1 MIKTICKTFFTIFI
15 LSFYSAYG
23 QKASLTGSVVDSL
36 TKDILIGANVYV
48 VKTSLGSATNNDG
61 SFTIKNINPG
71 SYKLKVS
78 YIGYESK
85 EITLDLPESVVY
97 DAGLI
102 NLNYTTIDGEGVEV
116 TAQARGQ
123 MDAIN
128 KQLKAKSIKNIVSS
142 DRIQEL
148 PDANAAE
155 TVARVPGVS
164 IRREGGEGNKV
175 VIRGLS
181 PKYNKITVNGTNLS
195 STDPDDRSTDLS
207 MISQYML
214 DGIEVTKAGT
224 PDQEADV
231 LGGTVNFKLRKA
243 KPGLHGNT
251 VTQGMYNGLRKAG
264 GDYKFVLDLSNRY
277 FNNRLGIL
285 AQIDL
290 EKRDRSSQNLGAEY
304 FNSGAELDSVNSL
317 SLMSL
322 NLSDVNRVNDRKNSL
337 FVIDINIPNGNI
349 SYSGLNSTIE
359 KDEINRSDIY
369 ALSSL
374 NRFYHTGQVDSRI
387 NVISET
393 WKYEQNILPNLKLE
407 LSKSY
412 SASKNENSSLLFQAQ
427 KIRPYGSLLESSSGE
442 LDSVVS
448 VNVRNKGIETVQK
461 FILPWDSG
469 DPDEKAYYDR
479 YDDNRFITDEKENSL
494 GIDIK
499 YDFKLSNQISG
510 AFKIGSKSKVKK
522 RTYDKHYEYSYFG
535 YVAIQDK
542 RDTTIQSIPWLAEN
556 IGLGTIN
563 PSYGVFMDDQ
573 GTLDLFNGKY
583 NIGPFFDLDKMNE
596 LYDFWR
602 SDPYFTNATYHEE
615 IMHHKHK
622 TTSKIY
628 DYSGKEDY
636 VGNYFMLDLNIGS
649 KLNLITGVRS
659 EKMKTTYNA
668 YQGLLGTL
676 PHYTSAGADSLVT
689 DVRKNTYSLPAVFLK
704 YDASDWLTLRYAE
717 TKTLTRPNYSDI
729 LPFYNVSGINYL
741 VEYSNPSLNP
751 GESSNKDYVISLNDQ
766 KLGMLSFSF
775 FTKKIEGLIFSGGRR
790 FIAEGTADSI
800 YGLPAYANKYQII
813 EYKTNNPFPVI
824 LSGFEIDYQ
833 TRFWY
838 LPGML
843 KGLVLNANYTKTNS
857 EVKYPRTTISYD
869 FTTFPLSFVNTDTF
883 YVERLIDQPEDII
896 NLSLGYDYKG
906 FSGRLSM
913 LYMGDVFISTNF
925 WPELRQTTDSYRRYD
940 LSMKQRLPVNGL
952 ELYLNI
958 SNIGESI
965 DINRLNG
972 FNPNESDFDDSVIEN
987 IYSSNKNIEGKL
999 DMIPRSS
1006 RAKSLEQHYGRTID
1020 IGFRFSF

>member
-1 MIKTICKTFFTIFI
+1 MIKSIYKIIII
-15 LSFYSAYG
+15 LFLMSSYTLFG
-23 QKASLTGSVVDSL
+23 QKASITGSVVDSL
-36 TKDILIGANVYV
+36 TKDFLIGANVYIV
-48 VKTSLGSATNNDG
+48 GTSLGSSTNNEG
-61 SFTIKNINPG
+61 SFILKNINTG
-71 SYKLKVS
+71 SYKLKIS
-78 YIGYESK
+78 YIGYESR
-85 EITLDLPESVVY
+85 EIAIDLQEPINY
-97 DAGLI
+97 DKGLI
-102 NLNYTTIDGEGVEV
+102 SLNYTTIDGESVEV
-116 TAQARGQ
+116 TAQAKGQ

-155 TVARVPGVS
+155 TVARIPGVS

-181 PKYNKITVNGTNLS
+181 PKYNKITVNGANLS

-243 KPGLHGNT
+243 KPGLHGNA
-251 VTQGMYNGLRKAG
+251 VTQGMYNGLRKTG

-277 FNNRLGIL
+277 FNDRLGIL
-285 AQIDL
+285 AQLDL
-290 EKRDRSSQNLGAEY
+290 ENRDRSSQNLGAGY

-322 NLSDVNRVNDRKNSL
+322 NLSDVNRVNDRENSL

-369 ALSSL
+369 GLSSL
-374 NRFYHTGQVDSRI
+374 TRSYHTNQLDSRI

-393 WKYEQNILPNLKLE
+393 WKYEQNIFPNLRLE
-407 LSKSY
+407 LYKSY
-412 SASKNENSSLLFQAQ
+412 SASKNENRNILFQAQ

-461 FILPWDSG
+461 YILPWDSG

-479 YDDNRFITDEKENSL
+479 YDANSFITDEKENSL
-494 GIDIK
+494 GLDIK

-510 AFKIGSKSKVKK
+510 ALKIGSKSKVKK
-522 RTYDKHYEYSYFG
+522 RRYDKNYEYSYFG

-542 RDTTIQSIPWLAEN
+542 RDTIIQSIPWLAEN
-556 IGLGTIN
+556 VGLGTIN

-596 LYDFWR
+596 LYNFLR

-628 DYSGKEDY
+628 DYSGREDY
-636 VGNYFMLDLNIGS
+636 VGNYFMLDLNIGQ
-649 KLNLITGVRS
+649 KLNIITGLRS
-659 EKMKTTYNA
+659 EQIETQYNS
-668 YQGLLGTL
+668 YQGLANSLAHFT
-676 PHYTSAGADSLVT
+676 TAGADSAVSNSRT
-689 DVRKNTYSLPAVFLK
+689 NAYSLPALFLK
-704 YDASDWLTLRYAE
+704 YNPYEWLSLRYAN
-717 TKTLTRPNYSDI
+717 TSTLTRPNYTDI
-729 LPFYNVSGINYL
+729 LPFYNINGQNYL
-741 VEYSNPSLNP
+741 VEYSNPSLKP
-751 GESSNKDYVISLNDQ
+751 GESNNKDYVVSINNK
-766 KLGMLSFSF
+766 KLGMLSFSY
-775 FTKKIEGLIFSGGRR
+775 FTKKIEDLIFSGGRR
-790 FIAEGTADSI
+790 FIKQGTADSL
-800 YGLPAYANKYQII
+800 YGLPDYADKYQII
-813 EYKTNNPFPVI
+813 EYKTNNPFPVY
-824 LSGFEIDYQ
+824 LNGFEIDYQ

-843 KGLVLNANYTKTNS
+843 KGLVLNANYTKTRS
-857 EVKYPRTTISYD
+857 EVKYPRTTIAYD
-869 FTTFPLSFVNTDTF
+869 FTTFPLSFVNTDSF
-883 YVERLIDQPEDII
+883 YVDRLIDQPEDII

-925 WPELRQTTDSYRRYD
+925 WPEMRQTTDSYRRYD
-940 LSMKQRLPVNGL
+940 LSMKQKLPVNGL

-958 SNIGESI
+958 SNLAEAI

-972 FNPNESDFDDSVIEN
+972 FNPNESDFDDSVLEDIT
-987 IYSSNKNIEGKL
+987 SSNKNIEDKL
-999 DMIPRSS
+999 DMLPRSS